1 MDVISIPHFYSYERR
16 FIQVFSQAPFANIFS
31 TYFTDLS
38 ISLYSRMVL
47 EMVGLASYINQLSIE
62 DAKIQHKALSRISV
76 LIGFLV
82 ENSTVF
88 NKNAKTRQ
96 LGEVIKLLSEKITQ
110 NLELLE
116 DVMHP
121 HYNYQMTF
129 NGLENDWNQPEN
141 DHWDNY

>member
-1 MDVISIPHFYSYERR
+1 M
-16 FIQVFSQAPFANIFS
+16 FSRAPFANFLL

-62 DAKIQHKALSRISV
+62 DAKVLYKALSRILALV
-76 LIGFLV
+76 DFLV
-82 ENSTVF
+82 ENGDVF

-96 LGEVIKLLSEKITQ
+96 LGEVIKLLSEKISQ
-110 NLELLE
+110 NLESLE
-116 DVMHP
+116 DVIHP

-129 NGLENDWNQPEN
+129 NSLENDWNEPEN

>member
-1 MDVISIPHFYSYERR
+1 MGVLSRSYVYSYEHRL
-16 FIQVFSQAPFANIFS
+16 IQVFSRAPFANFLL

-62 DAKIQHKALSRISV
+62 DAKVLYKALSRILALV
-76 LIGFLV
+76 DFLV
-82 ENSTVF
+82 ENGDVF

-96 LGEVIKLLSEKITQ
+96 LGEVIKLLSEKISQ
-110 NLELLE
+110 NLESLE
-116 DVMHP
+116 DVIHP

-129 NGLENDWNQPEN
+129 NSLENDWNEPEN